1 MPASVDTSGSGRRQP
16 RQPATS
22 TEVRRKERRDEESSS
37 AKPAGLKT
45 KMKGKD
51 QFLERRKWQPQ
62 SYLSQSHRAAVLPG
76 GCRKV
81 MLQLLH
87 TNDLFAGAP
96 MGKSGLS

>member
-1 MPASVDTSGSGRRQP
+1 MVASLRGYKWIWEKAAKTAGNINRS
-16 RQPATS
+16 
-22 TEVRRKERRDEESSS
+22 EEDEESSS

-76 GCRKV
+76 GCRRLSIGCWQSQEGGS
-81 MLQLLH
+81 MWHELQR
-87 TNDLFAGAP
+87 G
-96 MGKSGLS
+96 